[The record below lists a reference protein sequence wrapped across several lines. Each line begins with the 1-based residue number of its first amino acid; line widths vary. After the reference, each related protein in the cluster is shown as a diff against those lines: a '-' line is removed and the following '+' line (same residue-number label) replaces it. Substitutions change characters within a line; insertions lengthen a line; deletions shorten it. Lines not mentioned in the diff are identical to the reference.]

1 MPNPARGA
9 YMKMLP
15 GHTDQKIAWL
25 LLFLLLVP
33 SFAFAGVPLEVG
45 LYKSSLLKLNK
56 KMVLVTLANT
66 RKDAKDKDAEII
78 AKSDKMDVEKR
89 QDSGA
94 SNTNKF
100 VTVEILSPY
109 DLKIDGITIGST
121 SMIIWTKADGDEKP
135 QPTFYDVKVTGDRS
149 AIETQIK
156 ELASGDDITVQYAH
170 DTVILSGAVAKE
182 QTRGKIEKIAKA
194 FSGKIINNIE
204 ISDPK
209 QVLLEVKVAQVDKL
223 ALRDLGLNVLVK
235 GNSGAGFSSSSG
247 GTPGSSDSGG
257 IIDTV
262 RDITGL
268 GGGLGTD
275 GVQLGAVFY
284 KAGIAATLQ
293 ALATKGKAKM
303 LAEPN
308 LLIKST
314 PIKKDGSAS
323 GTTVGMASGT
333 VGWDSCSA
341 QEGYACFLAG
351 KKYPISVLQ
360 NSNTGATTVETLDVG
375 VKLKFH
381 AEVLESGL
389 ISLIIAPASV
399 SSIVGTIAVNGYPI
413 IDTREVTT
421 EVELKDGESL
431 VMAGLL
437 QEEAIKTMS
446 KIPLLGD
453 IPILGALFRSTH
465 DEMNEKEL
473 VFFITP
479 KIVKPMAKGEKTVL
493 PTDKKLTQEQE
504 DELKWM
510 PLGR

>member
-1 MPNPARGA
+1 
-9 YMKMLP
+9 MKQHRIYI
-15 GHTDQKIAWL
+15 GQL
-25 LLFLLLVP
+25 LLCLTVQFLLWTTV
-33 SFAFAGVPLEVG
+33 AIAGIPTEVV
-45 LYKSSLLKLNK
+45 LNRSILLNVNK
-56 KMVLVTLANT
+56 PIIRVTLANP
-66 RKDAKDKDAEII
+66 AVA
-78 AKSDKMDVEKR
+78 DVM
-89 QDSGA
+89 A
-94 SNTNKF
+94 
-100 VTVEILSPY
+100 ISPQQIQINGLAIGQTTLIVWEEGIKQPVFY
-109 DLKIDGITIGST
+109 DLRVKGDNLSIEEQLKEIAPNATI
-121 SMIIWTKADGDEKP
+121 
-135 QPTFYDVKVTGDRS
+135 
-149 AIETQIK
+149 
-156 ELASGDDITVQYAH
+156 QYAN
-170 DTVILSGAVAKE
+170 DTVILSGYVDKDQHKVKAE
-182 QTRGKIEKIAKA
+182 NIAKA

-247 GTPGSSDSGG
+247 GTPGSSDEGG
-257 IIDTV
+257 VIDTV
-262 RDITGL
+262 RALTGL
-268 GGGLGTD
+268 DGGLATN

-314 PIKKDGSAS
+314 PIKKAGSTS
-323 GTTVGMASGT
+323 GTSSSIGGT

-351 KKYPISVLQ
+351 KKYPISVIQ
-360 NSNTGATTVETLDVG
+360 NANTGATTVETLDVG

-389 ISLIIAPASV
+389 INLIIAPASV

-479 KIVKPMAKGEKTVL
+479 KIVKPMAKGEKPVL

-510 PLGR
+510 PLGH